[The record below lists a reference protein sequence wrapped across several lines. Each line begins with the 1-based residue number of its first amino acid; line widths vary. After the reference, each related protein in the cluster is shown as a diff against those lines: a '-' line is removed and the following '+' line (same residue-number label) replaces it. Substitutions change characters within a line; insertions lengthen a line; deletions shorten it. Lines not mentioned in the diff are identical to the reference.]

1 MTRIFGP
8 TGSGRRHRILLGTAF
23 SVVLLALFVVPA
35 GAIHQLPDSSFEL
48 DKDAVDNT
56 SDARDDWE
64 NVFDGT
70 DSATFTTD
78 EGGNGIVEDPFGT
91 TIFTTGGS
99 KDDLDVDSWRHKS
112 GSVPPKDEIS
122 NSYAAVYQVGP
133 ETRLYYGADR
143 FANNGSSQIGFWF
156 FQSAVSLNSNGTFS
170 GVHVATS
177 PGADGEFCGDPA
189 AGPTCQ
195 PKDADDT
202 PGDLLILSDF
212 TQGGAVSTIRA
223 FEWVAV
229 DGTATSNGTLQQVG
243 TGVDCSA
250 AGNHPPTGTAPEF
263 CGEVNG
269 PAGAATDGTPAPWPY
284 TPKFG
289 TAGTFPF
296 GSFYEGG
303 IDLTAFGFGGVCFSS
318 FLAETRSSPSVD
330 ATLKD
335 FVLGA
340 FPGCE
345 GGISTTPFDDEVN
358 VGDPNHDTATISTTG
373 LGASAPQ
380 GFVTFYVC
388 GPLNADEFCSADPA
402 NQLGAPVALN
412 GVDNP
417 AIVDSID
424 FSADAPGRWCFGA
437 TWTDD
442 PNFDDD
448 SDFTETE
455 CFNVVQVP
463 TSISTT
469 QTVTL
474 KDSATISATGGGAL
488 AGNVRFRLYPNADCS
503 GAITL
508 VDVVVPVS
516 GASPQSVETTPIT
529 ITDPGKPVLSWLVEY
544 TSTNPAQTG
553 ITSSCAT
560 ENASLDIDDGS

>member
-1 MTRIFGP
+1 MNRFLSPSASKI
-8 TGSGRRHRILLGTAF
+8 SRRSLLGLLS
-23 SVVLLALFVVPA
+23 SVVLLTLFVVPA
-35 GAIHQLPDSSFEL
+35 RAIHQLPDSSFEL

-56 SDARDDWE
+56 SDVRDDWE
-64 NVFDGT
+64 NVFNGT
-70 DSATFTTD
+70 DSSTFDT
-78 EGGNGIVEDPFGT
+78 GIVADPFGS
-91 TIFTTGGS
+91 TIYTTGGS
-99 KDDLDVDSWRHKS
+99 KDDLDVNNWRHKS

-122 NSYAAVYQVGP
+122 DAYAAVYQVGD
-133 ETRLYYGADR
+133 ETRLYFGADR

-156 FQSAVSLNSNGTFS
+156 FQNTVSLNSGGTFS
-170 GVHVATS
+170 GVHVATG
-177 PGADGEFCGDPA
+177 PGPDGVFCGDPN

-195 PKDADDT
+195 PKDDDDT
-202 PGDLLILSDF
+202 PGDILILSDF
-212 TQGGAVSTIRA
+212 TQGGAISTIRA

-229 DGTATSNGTLQQVG
+229 DGTATANGTLQQVAA
-243 TGVDCSA
+243 GVDCASA
-250 AGNHPPTGTAPEF
+250 GTHPPAGTSPEF

-269 PAGAATDGTPAPWPY
+269 PAGAATDGTPSPWPY

-335 FVLGA
+335 FVLGT

-345 GGISTTPFDDEVN
+345 GGIVTEPSDDEVN
-358 VGDPNHDTATISTTG
+358 VGDTIHDTATVTTTG
-373 LGASAPQ
+373 VGASAPQ

-388 GPLNADEFCSADPA
+388 GPLAAGEFCTADPA
-402 NQLGAPVALN
+402 NQLGVPVALG

-417 AIVDSID
+417 AVVDSD
-424 FSADAPGRWCFGA
+424 GFMPDAPGRWCFGA
-437 TWTDD
+437 TWTGD

-448 SDFTETE
+448 SDFAETE
-455 CFNVVQVP
+455 CFNVVQIA
-463 TSISTT
+463 TAISTT

-474 KDSATISATGGGAL
+474 KDSATISATGGGNL
-488 AGNVRFRLYPNADCS
+488 AGSVHFRLYPNGDCS
-503 GAITL
+503 GATTL
-508 VDVVVPVS
+508 VDQTVGVS
-516 GASPQSVETTPIT
+516 GASPQTVETTPIT
-529 ITDPGKPVLSWLVEY
+529 IIDPGEPVLSWLVEY

-553 ITSSCAT
+553 SSSSCAT
-560 ENASLDIDDGS
+560 ENASLDIDDGVV